1 MPHKL
6 LIVDDEA
13 DVCEFAANFFRKRKI
28 DVVTALSGEEALE
41 VVDKEKPHLILLDIK
56 MSGIDGIETLR
67 RLKEKDQG
75 VKVIMVTGRK
85 PEDDDSFQKCRQL
98 GAADYIHKPLE
109 LDELERVVMTG
120 LKEIKLK

>member
-1 MPHKL
+1 MAYKL

-28 DVVTALSGEEALE
+28 EVVTVLSGEEALQA
-41 VVDKEKPHLILLDIK
+41 VDKDKPHLILLDIK

-67 RLKEKDQG
+67 RLKEKDQRL
-75 VKVIMVTGRK
+75 KVIMVTGRK

-98 GAADYIHKPLE
+98 GAVNYIHKPLE
-109 LDELERVVMTG
+109 LDELERVVMSE
-120 LKEIKLK
+120 LKGTRAK